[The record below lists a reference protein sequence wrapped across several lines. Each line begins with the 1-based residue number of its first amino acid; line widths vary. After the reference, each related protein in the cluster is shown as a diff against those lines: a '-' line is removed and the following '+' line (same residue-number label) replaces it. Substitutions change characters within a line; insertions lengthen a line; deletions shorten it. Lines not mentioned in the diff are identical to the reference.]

1 MYMKRHI
8 VLAVALVIAL
18 GLAVLVARETEKNQS
33 QSTGSMNEGTQ
44 SVVSSESCV
53 ADECLAAEGL
63 DFPAGTLTPA
73 VQDALRLAL
82 EDEYRAAATY
92 AAVLE
97 KFGMRRP
104 FSMIIRAEEQ
114 HISRLKALYDKYG
127 ITVPENSY
135 LGSVVAPASF
145 SAACQTGVAAEI
157 ANVALYEKQLIP
169 VATEYPDIVRVFE
182 NLRDASELRHLPAF
196 QRCQ

>member
-1 MYMKRHI
+1 MKRHI

-33 QSTGSMNEGTQ
+33 QSTGSMNEGAQ

-53 ADECLAAEGL
+53 ADECLTAEGL

-135 LGSVVAPASF
+135 LGSVVAPVSF

-157 ANVALYEKQLIP
+157 SNVALYDKQLIP

>member
-1 MYMKRHI
+1 MKRHI
-8 VLAVALVIAL
+8 VLAVTLVTVL
-18 GLAVLVARETEKNQS
+18 GLAVLVAREIERNQS
-33 QSTGSMNEGTQ
+33 PSTESKKEGAQ
-44 SVVSSESCV
+44 SVVSSESCL

-63 DFPAGTLTPA
+63 DFPVGTLTPA
-73 VQDALRLAL
+73 VQDALRQAL

-97 KFGMRRP
+97 KFGMKRP

-127 ITVPENSY
+127 MTVPENSY
-135 LGSVVAPASF
+135 FGLVVAPASF

-182 NLRDASELRHLPAF
+182 NLRDASRFRHVPAF
-196 QRCQ
+196 ERCQ